1 MSIKIKNIKITGIR
15 GARNTVELPLVGKS
29 IAIYG
34 DNGTGKSSISDGVE
48 WFLTDKVSHLSG
60 NSEIDLKEALRNS
73 HLAIDDVSEV
83 AISFTT
89 PALDC
94 SKTLVSKKAKLVS
107 EVLNTTPDFKAYIA
121 DSEKENLLLRYQFLT
136 DFIDNTKGEK
146 LKYLSDIIGFSEV
159 TKKKEVLLKSYNS
172 IRTEIK
178 NQNFESQIST
188 QKHILIE
195 KIGAAISQEKNLLE
209 KLNETIAPLN
219 TGLEIKKFS
228 DIDVVLEAIKKPL
241 NNKILEELK
250 FLEDTNNALTNL
262 KNEISLYDAEYEKYF
277 VEFEKLS
284 NDVNAI
290 MQTFLSDLLKAGSA
304 VLSKKYYKDNNCP
317 LCLQEKDIAQL
328 QIEIKQRLEEVEQ
341 SLKMK
346 DAFDK
351 AKESIF
357 TISSGRVNK
366 MENFL
371 TNIDLNKDENAL
383 IKTAVSEI
391 KEKISKYQQATT
403 IKVTSGEKIPQ
414 ATDLKLL
421 ESDFNVQDGI
431 AERILAIK
439 ESVKNDN
446 ATVIYSNISAS
457 KDAFINIQKF
467 EKQKEKLEVQR
478 KTLEIIYNEFVK
490 KQKLGLEDFIAQFSG
505 TINEFYQYMNP
516 DEPFQEIRI
525 ITIGEDDELNGITIE
540 YKYNGNWVSPPQK
553 YFSESHLNCF
563 GISFFLA
570 SVKAFNLTNKF
581 IVLDDVIS
589 SFDQTHRK
597 RFAEL
602 IFEKFSDYQV
612 VLLTHEKDWF
622 MNIVTPLAKK
632 NGWLINKIKWTEN
645 KGTHLN
651 EKPTE
656 LKEQIIF
663 HLAEAEIENLGNPM
677 RRYLEH
683 VLKEVALNLE
693 AKLSFKFN
701 DQNEHRMPYELL
713 MGIRSEIKKNSKDLA
728 LKFPVLDRIE
738 NSALFGNVLSHDN
751 PMNAA
756 LGDLKAFWAD
766 ILEME
771 AIFNCQESLCKRPK
785 VSLVNYITVAKEIG
799 CGCGVTKY
807 DWKRA

>member
-83 AISFTT
+83 AISFTI

-107 EVLNTTPDFKAYIA
+107 EVLNNTPDFKAYIA
-121 DSEKENLLLRYQFLT
+121 NSEKENLLLRYQFLT

-317 LCLQEKDIAQL
+317 LCLQEKDITQL

-391 KEKISKYQQATT
+391 KERISKYQQATT

-431 AERILAIK
+431 SERILAIK
-439 ESVKNDN
+439 ELVKNDN

-457 KDAFINIQKF
+457 KDAFVNIQKF
-467 EKQKEKLEVQR
+467 EKQREKLEVQR

-490 KQKLGLEDFIAQFSG
+490 RQKLGLEDFIAQFSG

-581 IVLDDVIS
+581 IILDDVIS

-602 IFEKFSDYQV
+602 IFEKFADYQV

-622 MNIVTPLAKK
+622 VNILTPLAKK
-632 NGWLINKIKWTEN
+632 NGWLINKIKWTES

-663 HLAEAEIENLGNPM
+663 QLAEAEAENLGNPM

-771 AIFNCQESLCKRPK
+771 AIFNCQESVCKRPK
-785 VSLVNYITVAKEIG
+785 VSLVNYNTLVKEIG

-807 DWKRA
+807 DWKRV